1 MIRRSRMRPEIKDQ
15 VDGLFHD
22 TIMPA
27 FSEDFTFESDEEAQE
42 AIDYFAG
49 LVKSVPVEGI
59 RNA

>member
-1 MIRRSRMRPEIKDQ
+1 MRPGIKEQ

-27 FSEDFTFESDEEAQE
+27 LSEDFVFESDEEAQE

-59 RNA
+59 RNYD